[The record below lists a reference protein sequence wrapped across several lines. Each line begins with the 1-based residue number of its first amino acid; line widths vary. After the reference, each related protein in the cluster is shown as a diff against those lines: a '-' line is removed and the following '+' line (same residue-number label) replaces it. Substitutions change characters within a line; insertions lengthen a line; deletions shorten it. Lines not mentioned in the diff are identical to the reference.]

1 MSGKI
6 SRRQFVGAAAG
17 AAAATYFGGVQQA
30 LGKKEPKPGHD
41 HGPGH
46 GKPHDKG
53 KRTVPPHMLGV
64 QHFSLRDA
72 TARLSIAASA
82 RLGVPPTMGRLGGP
96 DYPHDPNDL
105 GPLVPL
111 PGGYAEVFEYLAS
124 VDIMGFEF
132 FQSTQSAQ
140 EFDPPRQPT
149 AAEIRKYLDD
159 AGLEAMGTH
168 QFGPQNLNPQTMELF
183 PADPSASPTAPGEN
197 LYNFLHTLGMKTM
210 GFSGN
215 VSNLSTLG
223 DQVNPVTGAITYGFA
238 ARAQHVDR
246 IGEILKHRGVKYF
259 YHPEQDNYRFFADPA
274 HPELDTV
281 HRIQWVMENT
291 DPKLFGWQID
301 VLHNWSGRVRFLN
314 ATTHQPDISVWA
326 LAQTQHKRVGGWHI
340 KDGFRNTAPAGNV
353 DGRPAGERRLAV
365 LPDVPAHA
373 DVHGRGDLRGGR
385 PRRRTRPGASQRRPG
400 LPRIQVH
407 VRESEGQPGAP
418 PLRDR
423 ERQRPWRHVGP
434 RPLASPREGVRSGA
448 ALLARE
454 QEEVT
459 GTTRGARA
467 TARPLSGRP
476 VTTRPRSMSTSFS
489 R

>member
-1 MSGKI
+1 MNGKI

-17 AAAATYFGGVQQA
+17 AAAVTYFGGVQQA
-30 LGKKEPKPGHD
+30 LAKKEPKPGHD
-41 HGPGH
+41 DGHGH
-46 GKPHDKG
+46 GKPDDKG

-64 QHFSLRDA
+64 QHFSVRDA
-72 TARLSIAASA
+72 TARLSMAASA

-132 FQSTQSAQ
+132 FQSTQNAQ

-149 AAEIRKYLDD
+149 APEIRKYLDD
-159 AGLEAMGTH
+159 AGVEAMGTH

-215 VSNLSTLG
+215 VSSLSTLG

-238 ARAQHVDR
+238 ARAQHVNR

-326 LAQTQHKRVGGWHI
+326 LAQAQHKRVGGWHI
-340 KDGFRNTAPAGNV
+340 KDGFRNTAQQGTWTGGPPESGGSPYFQTFLRTPTFTDAVISGEGDLGAGPGPAHPNADPDCPGFKYMFENLKGNQQHRHYV
-353 DGRPAGERRLAV
+353 IESDSGPGGTSDPGRSLRHAKACAAV
-365 LPDVPAHA
+365 L
-373 DVHGRGDLRGGR
+373 L
-385 PRRRTRPGASQRRPG
+385 S
-400 LPRIQVH
+400 
-407 VRESEGQPGAP
+407 
-418 PLRDR
+418 
-423 ERQRPWRHVGP
+423 WRK
-434 RPLASPREGVRSGA
+434 SKKK
-448 ALLARE
+448 
-454 QEEVT
+454 
-459 GTTRGARA
+459 
-467 TARPLSGRP
+467 
-476 VTTRPRSMSTSFS
+476 
-489 R
+489 